1 MTPLQPPAPGLWISR
16 TRIAVKV
23 ILKHMLAPIGLFVRA
38 PKGLRVLF
46 YHRVNTYDFK
56 ALGLVS
62 REITVPRERFER
74 QLRYLSKRGYRSI
87 TLAECRD
94 MLAGKIPMDPKAVLL
109 TFDDG
114 YDDNLSDAAPI
125 LAKYG
130 FTATVFPVLEQVGK
144 NNTCWPMAD
153 AEGLGDFM
161 SSDRLKLWLDAGHE
175 IGSHTLTHPIL
186 THIDEDQLT
195 RELAGSRTGFEALLG
210 RPCISVAYPNGDVDT
225 RVAQAAA
232 DAGYAL
238 GFTTRS
244 GTNPAGSPTTQLK
257 RTEVSV
263 SDTDLIFALKM
274 RGMFDWL
281 GVRDTVFYRNV
292 MRVLNKALR
301 AMTRTPKAQTS

>member
-1 MTPLQPPAPGLWISR
+1 M
-16 TRIAVKV
+16 
-23 ILKHMLAPIGLFVRA
+23 ILKHLLAPIGFVIR
-38 PKGLRVLF
+38 PRKGLRVLF

-62 REITVPRERFER
+62 REITVPRHRFER
-74 QLRYLSKRGYRSI
+74 QLRHLSRHGYRSV
-87 TLAECRD
+87 TLSECSA
-94 MLAGKIPMDPKAVLL
+94 MLAGKIPMDPKAVLI

-125 LAKYG
+125 LAQHG

-161 SSDRLKLWLDAGHE
+161 TAERLKAWLDAGNE

-186 THIDEDQLT
+186 THIGETQLANELQQS
-195 RELAGSRTGFEALLG
+195 REGFEAMLG
-210 RPCISVAYPNGDVDT
+210 RPCTSIAYPNGDVDA

-232 DAGYAL
+232 DAGYTL

-244 GTNPAGSPTTQLK
+244 GTNPAGTPLTQLK

-274 RGMFDWL
+274 RGVFDWL